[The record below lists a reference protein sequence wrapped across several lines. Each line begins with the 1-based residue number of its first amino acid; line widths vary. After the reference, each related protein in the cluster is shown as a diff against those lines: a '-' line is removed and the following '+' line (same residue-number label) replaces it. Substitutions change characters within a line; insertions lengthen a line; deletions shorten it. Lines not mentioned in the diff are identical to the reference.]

1 MTKLEHCHSGKVLH
15 KDLPFCEAV
24 KVGNLLFLS
33 GSLGAKPHSMEVVS
47 GGIEAETRQ
56 MMDNIRTV
64 LEENGSNL
72 ANLVRCT
79 VMLADMSEWQ
89 KFNEVYTSY
98 FTKPYP
104 ARSAFGVNE
113 LALGA
118 RVEMECIAFVE

>member
-1 MTKLEHCHSGKVLH
+1 MDRLQHCNSGKVLH
-15 KDLPFCEAV
+15 DTLPFSEAV

-33 GSLGAKPHSMEVVS
+33 GALGAKPHTLEVVP

-56 MMDNIRTV
+56 MMENIRTV
-64 LEENGSNL
+64 LEENGSSL

-79 VMLADMSEWQ
+79 VMLSDMAHWP

-98 FTKPYP
+98 FNKPYP
-104 ARSAFGVNE
+104 ARSAFGAKE

-118 RVEMECIAFVE
+118 CVEMECIAFVE